1 MADLLSLFDKDLSC
15 SVSLFRNFILSHYIY
30 YIIFIAIILHVFSIL
45 HVLADFK
52 FRFLC
57 HVNKLQEKINLEIT
71 KINTRWLQC
80 ETNLG

>member
-1 MADLLSLFDKDLSC
+1 MADLLFYLFDKDLSC

-57 HVNKLQEKINLEIT
+57 HVNKLQEKINLET
-71 KINTRWLQC
+71 YENKNQMVTMW
-80 ETNLG
+80 N